1 MELKTQNEA
10 EHIRKMTVEMATLV
24 EEAVGASIRA
34 FLNFDSQKARE
45 VVEKDGEINTL
56 EMKIDKAIFECLALK
71 APVAGDLRLLFS
83 MQKVNKDLERIG
95 DHAVNIAQAAINC
108 NGFGKPVCGPD
119 IKVMV
124 SITRGM
130 LSDAISC
137 FVGGDIQMALKVM
150 ERDDQVDELNRS
162 MTREVIDMAKQDIA
176 TIEAALELFR
186 VIKNLERIADLATNI
201 AEDVIFQARA
211 RDVKHHHMENL
222 PPEDALRP

>member
-1 MELKTQNEA
+1 
-10 EHIRKMTVEMATLV
+10 
-24 EEAVGASIRA
+24 
-34 FLNFDSQKARE
+34 
-45 VVEKDGEINTL
+45 
-56 EMKIDKAIFECLALK
+56 
-71 APVAGDLRLLFS
+71 

-124 SITRGM
+124 SITQGM

-137 FVGGDIQMALKVM
+137 FVDGDVRMALKVM

-176 TIEAALELFR
+176 TIEAALELLR
-186 VIKNLERIADLATNI
+186 VSRNLERIADLATNI

-222 PPEDALRP
+222 PPEDTPQF